1 MFCAKVTKLQKFLE
15 KLKKSLDILA
25 EIVYNS
31 IVRYRERKLL
41 KTREE
46 LNIMKTLRQIQNR
59 IDKMDLDKEFIINMN
74 DYFRFIKNHN
84 DKIKARLIKRL
95 KKADLTFEEFTIW
108 MEIDNR

>member
-1 MFCAKVTKLQKFLE
+1 MFCAKVTKFQKFLE

-25 EIVYNS
+25 EIVYNN

-59 IDKMDLDKEFIINMN
+59 INKMDLDKEFIINMN

-95 KKADLTFEEFTIW
+95 KKADLTIEEFTIW
-108 MEIDNR
+108 MQTDNR

>member
-1 MFCAKVTKLQKFLE
+1 MFCAKVTKFQKFLE
-15 KLKKSLDILA
+15 KLKKTLDFLA
-25 EIVYNS
+25 KIVYNN

-46 LNIMKTLRQIQNR
+46 LKTMKTLRQIQNR

-95 KKADLTFEEFTIW
+95 KKADLTIEEFTIW
-108 MEIDNR
+108 MQTDNR

>member
-1 MFCAKVTKLQKFLE
+1 MFCAKITKFKKFLE
-15 KLKKSLDILA
+15 KLKKTLDFLA

-31 IVRYRERKLL
+31 IVRKRERKLL

-46 LNIMKTLRQIQNR
+46 LKTMKTLRQIQNR
-59 IDKMDLDKEFIINMN
+59 INKMDLDKEFIVNMN

-95 KKADLTFEEFTIW
+95 KKADLTIEEFTIW
-108 MEIDNR
+108 MQTDNR

>member
-1 MFCAKVTKLQKFLE
+1 MFCAEVTKFKKFLA
-15 KLKKSLDILA
+15 KLKKTLDFLA

-59 IDKMDLDKEFIINMN
+59 INKMDLDKEFIVNMN

-95 KKADLTFEEFTIW
+95 KKADLTLEEFTIW
-108 MEIDNR
+108 MQTDNR